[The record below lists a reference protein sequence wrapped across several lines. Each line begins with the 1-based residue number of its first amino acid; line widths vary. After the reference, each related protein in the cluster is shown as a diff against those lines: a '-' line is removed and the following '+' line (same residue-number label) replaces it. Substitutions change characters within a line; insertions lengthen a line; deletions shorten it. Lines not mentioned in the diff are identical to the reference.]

1 MRSAIT
7 RVQSDRQRIFDL
19 GGIRKKELDT
29 LSSFA
34 LKNSLYS
41 VST

>member
-1 MRSAIT
+1 MRSVTT
-7 RVQSDRQRIFDL
+7 RVQSDREKIFDL
-19 GGIRKKELDT
+19 GGIRKKLLDT
-29 LSSFA
+29 LSNFA